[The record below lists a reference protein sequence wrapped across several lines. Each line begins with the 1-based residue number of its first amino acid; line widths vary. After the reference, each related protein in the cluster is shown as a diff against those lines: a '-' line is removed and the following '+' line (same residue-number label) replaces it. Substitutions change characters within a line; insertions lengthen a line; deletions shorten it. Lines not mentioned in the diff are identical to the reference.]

1 MADKIYIGNGKKVE
15 TRFDS
20 ELFNVLVCLD
30 KIPEDQIF
38 VSEKTGKK
46 YLRVYLA
53 EMRREDEYGN
63 THTAYIDTWKPES
76 NGGGRKSFPPARTW
90 NQTHLGMKASVMGA
104 RHGRKSPGPKSFYGD
119 DIPF

>member
-53 EMRREDEYGN
+53 EMRREDDYGN

-76 NGGGRKSFPPARTW
+76 NGGGRKASSGRTGT
-90 NQTHLGMKASVMGA
+90 NTSGNEGKRNGSPSREEV
-104 RHGRKSPGPKSFYGD
+104 PGPEDFYGD